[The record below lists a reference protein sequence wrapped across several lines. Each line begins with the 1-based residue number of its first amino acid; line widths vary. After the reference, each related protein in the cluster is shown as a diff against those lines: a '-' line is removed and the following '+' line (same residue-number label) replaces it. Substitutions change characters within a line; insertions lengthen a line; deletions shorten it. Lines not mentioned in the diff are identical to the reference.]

1 MNKIFYWSPF
11 ITSKIATVK
20 AVINSAGSLNNF
32 FKKKH
37 FKISV
42 IDAVN
47 EWKDFEDEIKEKKIE
62 LIYLN
67 KDSSLNLF
75 KKGGFVRSRLAYFYI
90 FFKSFFPLI
99 KVLQE
104 KKPDYLIIHLITSLP
119 LFLFIFKNFESKL
132 ILRISGLPK
141 MTFLRKF
148 LWKLAAKNI
157 YKITCPTYAT
167 YKNLS
172 KFEFLKEKLCV
183 LNDPILN
190 INEIQKTKK
199 KKVVISDNIQKIVL
213 KKKFFLSV
221 GRFTKQK
228 NFLFYLKCIPEILK
242 LDDELN
248 FIFIGQGEDKKNF
261 LKISNKLNISD
272 RVFIIDYTENVHYFM
287 KNAYAL
293 VLPSLWEDPGF
304 VLVEAG
310 YNGCQVISSDC
321 PNGPLEIVGDDGGY
335 LFESNS
341 KISLLQTISF
351 FLKDKDKSKLSKKI
365 SLKKRLKKFTSF
377 YHATNLKNKILN
389 LKD

>member
-11 ITSKIATVK
+11 TTSKIATVK
-20 AVINSAGSLNNF
+20 AVINSAGSLNKF
-32 FKKKH
+32 FNKDQ
-37 FKISV
+37 FRISI

-67 KDSSLNLF
+67 NDSFFNSF
-75 KKGGFVRSRLAYFYI
+75 KKDGFVRSRFAYLYI

-99 KVLQE
+99 KILKE

-119 LFLFIFKNFESKL
+119 LFLFTFKNFQSKL

-141 MTFLRKF
+141 MTFFRKL
-148 LWKLAAKNI
+148 LWKLAVKNI
-157 YKITCPTYAT
+157 YKITCPTLAT

-190 INEIQKTKK
+190 INEIQKIKNK
-199 KKVVISDNIQKIVL
+199 EIIVNENIKQIIL
-213 KKKFFLSV
+213 KKKYFLSI

-228 NFLFYLKCIPEILK
+228 NYLYYLNCIPEILK
-242 LDDELN
+242 LDKELY
-248 FIFIGQGEDKKNF
+248 FLFIGQGEDKKKF
-261 LKISNKLNISD
+261 LEISNKLNVSD
-272 RVFIIDYTENVHYFM
+272 KIFIIDHTKNVHYFM
-287 KNAYAL
+287 KNAHAL

-321 PNGPLEIVGDDGGY
+321 PNGPSEIVGDDGGY

-341 KISLLQTISF
+341 KNSLVKTISL
-351 FLKDKDKSKLSKKI
+351 FLEDTEKNKLSKKI
-365 SLKKRLKKFTSF
+365 NLKKKLKKFTSF
-377 YHATNLKNKILN
+377 YHATNLKNNILN
-389 LKD
+389 LKE

>member
-11 ITSKIATVK
+11 TTSKIATVK
-20 AVINSAGSLNNF
+20 AVINSAGSLNKF
-32 FKKKH
+32 FSKNY
-37 FKISV
+37 FKISI

-47 EWKDFEDEIKEKKIE
+47 EWKDFEDEIREKKIE
-62 LIYLN
+62 IVHLN
-67 KDSSLNLF
+67 KNSYFNLF
-75 KKGGFVRSRLAYFYI
+75 RKDGFVRSRFAYLYI

-104 KKPDYLIIHLITSLP
+104 KKPNYLIIHLITSLP
-119 LFLFIFKNFESKL
+119 LFLFTFKNFQSKL

-141 MTFLRKF
+141 MTFFRKL
-148 LWKLAAKNI
+148 LWKLAVKNI
-157 YKITCPTYAT
+157 YKITCPTFAT

-172 KFEFLKEKLCV
+172 KFEFLKDKLCV

-190 INEIQKTKK
+190 ISEIQKIKK
-199 KKVVISDNIQKIVL
+199 KEVVINEKIKQIIL
-213 KKKFFLSV
+213 KKKYFLSV

-228 NFLFYLKCIPEILK
+228 NYLYYLNCIPEILK
-242 LDDELN
+242 LNNELY
-248 FIFIGQGEDKKNF
+248 FLFIGDGEDKKKF
-261 LKISNKLNISD
+261 LEISNKLNISD
-272 RVFIIDYTENVHYFM
+272 RIFIIDYTKNVHYFM

-321 PNGPLEIVGDDGGY
+321 PNGPLEIIGDDGGY

-341 KISLLQTISF
+341 KSSLVKTINF
-351 FLKDKDKSKLSKKI
+351 FLKDTEKNKLSKKI
-365 SLKKRLKKFTSF
+365 NLKKRLKKFTSF

-389 LKD
+389 LNE